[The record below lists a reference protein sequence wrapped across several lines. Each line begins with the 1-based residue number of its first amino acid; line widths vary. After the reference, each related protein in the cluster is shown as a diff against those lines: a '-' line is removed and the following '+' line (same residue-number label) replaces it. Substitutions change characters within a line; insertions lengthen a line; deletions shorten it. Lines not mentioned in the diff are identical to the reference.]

1 MGNAEMNL
9 ARNNELDRDAAPCDW
24 ELVLAAQGGDKCAFA
39 TLMERHQSALRALA
53 YRVTSDLNSVDDLVQ
68 EVMFCAWTHLAELQ
82 DPTKFRPWLSSI
94 TRNTARNWQRHQQR
108 HAPKA
113 EHSIDTLEK
122 LPSNAPTPLQE
133 VQSREAVHFASR
145 AISGLSG
152 RYREALLLYFSL
164 GESHAEVASVLGLS
178 EANVRQRLTR
188 ARKKLRCELDGL
200 QRTGRQ
206 LAMKSSSAAAI
217 LLFLSTRQ
225 AAANTIAVKA
235 TLTTQYSAKLLVGMG
250 VVGGSAL
257 ISCVVA
263 IVMLLQQNP
272 TTASSSRTA
281 ATPMLL
287 MEASPERVT
296 LVSPSAITN
305 TSSESVSGTEVV
317 HGTVRIGSGKS
328 GQKRHELPA
337 TGLSDSDWA
346 SSNPQLAE
354 NSHLSGK
361 AQLVLAKAQKPNKR
375 TRQRSRASSRSR
387 IKKHGPAVLRHKE
400 DKPARVL
407 MKPSIDL
414 RAVRRELWQQ

>member
-1 MGNAEMNL
+1 MNL
-9 ARNNELDRDAAPCDW
+9 AQNNELDQDAAPCDW
-24 ELVLAAQGGDKCAFA
+24 ELVLAAQRGDKSAFA
-39 TLMERHQSALRALA
+39 RLLERHQSALRALA

-68 EVMFCAWTHLAELQ
+68 EAMFCAWTHLAELQ

-94 TRNTARNWQRHQQR
+94 IRNTARNWQRHQQR

-122 LPSNAPTPLQE
+122 LPSNSPTPLQE
-133 VQSREAVHFASR
+133 AQSREAMHFANR

-217 LLFLSTRQ
+217 LLFLNSRQ
-225 AAANTIAVKA
+225 AAANTIAVKT

-263 IVMLLQQNP
+263 IVMLLQP
-272 TTASSSRTA
+272 TSTSASYARTTA
-281 ATPMLL
+281 TPILL
-287 MEASPERVT
+287 PDTSPDRVT
-296 LVSPSAITN
+296 LLPLSTVSDTDFETA
-305 TSSESVSGTEVV
+305 SGAEAV
-317 HGTVRIGSGKS
+317 HGTVRIGSGNS
-328 GQKRHELPA
+328 GRKRNEPV
-337 TGLSDSDWA
+337 TTNMSDNDW
-346 SSNPQLAE
+346 SSGNPQFPVGTQPT
-354 NSHLSGK
+354 GK
-361 AQLVLAKAQKPNKR
+361 AKLVLAKSQTAHRR
-375 TRQRSRASSRSR
+375 TSQRTRASSRSR

-400 DKPARVL
+400 LEPARVF